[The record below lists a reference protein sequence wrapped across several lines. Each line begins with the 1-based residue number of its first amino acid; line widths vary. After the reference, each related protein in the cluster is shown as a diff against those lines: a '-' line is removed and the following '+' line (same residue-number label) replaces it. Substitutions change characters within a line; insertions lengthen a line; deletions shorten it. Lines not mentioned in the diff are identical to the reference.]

1 MFINGLT
8 LTRGDSYPKGDE
20 TNGDKRKGDGWM
32 DLVKAAFNIINNRI
46 REVTANE
53 IAAEIAK
60 GTEKWEKAKALAD
73 NTLQECK
80 SQDFTIE
87 EIEMLIFELEGL
99 VETIKKEMIKRAT
112 LNAVAAM
119 ITEKEGGENQ

>member
-1 MFINGLT
+1 
-8 LTRGDSYPKGDE
+8 
-20 TNGDKRKGDGWM
+20 M
-32 DLVKAAFNIINNRI
+32 DLVKAAFNIINNRM

-53 IAAEIAK
+53 ITAELAE
-60 GTEKWEKAKALAD
+60 GTEKWGKAKALAN